1 MKNMINQD
9 RVREMTRLSIL
20 ESGIGERELKIS
32 TYRRSD
38 YVIFE
43 MVKGFFFGT
52 ICFCTVLLLWGC
64 SRWDIFNQW
73 LSDIHY
79 GTLLK
84 QLLIFYGI
92 FMAVYLVICVA
103 VAIHRHKVC
112 RERRN
117 LYLHFLHRLNKSYL
131 AEEKA
136 GEE

>member
-1 MKNMINQD
+1 MINQD

-20 ESGIGERELKIS
+20 ESGSGECELKIS

-38 YVIFE
+38 YVILE

-52 ICFCTVLLLWGC
+52 ICFCAVLLLWVC
-64 SRWDIFNQW
+64 SKWDTFNQYF
-73 LSDIHY
+73 SEVHY
-79 GTLLK
+79 MALVK

-92 FMAVYLVICVA
+92 FMAVYLAICVA

>member
-1 MKNMINQD
+1 MINQD

-20 ESGIGERELKIS
+20 ESGVGERELKIS

-64 SRWDIFNQW
+64 SRWDIFNQLAFRYSLW
-73 LSDIHY
+73 DTVKAVID
-79 GTLLK
+79 
-84 QLLIFYGI
+84 FYGI

-117 LYLHFLHRLNKSYL
+117 LYLHFS
-131 AEEKA
+131 APIE
-136 GEE
+136 

>member
-1 MKNMINQD
+1 MVKNMINQD

-20 ESGIGERELKIS
+20 ESGVGERELKIS

-84 QLLIFYGI
+84 
-92 FMAVYLVICVA
+92 
-103 VAIHRHKVC
+103 RHKVC